1 VAVYRRTSRRRSVL
15 ILLILTSITLIT
27 VDARGNN
34 GGVTRT
40 VRDSARD
47 AMAPVQEAV
56 DDILSPVADWFDGVT
71 ESADLK
77 QENRVLRDQ
86 LAEARGEAARS
97 RGARREIRELRR
109 LAELPY
115 APDLPGVTAQVI
127 AGSPGNFESTIAV
140 DKGTDAGIRVGMP
153 VVTGDGLVGRVV
165 EASGRRAT
173 VLLLTDPGS
182 GVSVRLENSGGT
194 GVANGRAG
202 SDLLRLQFVNPRFK
216 VKSGELVFTA
226 NSTVY
231 PSDIPVGSVVSVKKA
246 PGALQQTILLQPLAD
261 IGRASVVK
269 VLDTTPGEQG
279 G

>member
-1 VAVYRRTSRRRSVL
+1 VL

-27 VDARGNN
+27 IDARGNN

-47 AMAPVQEAV
+47 AIAPVQEAV

-77 QENRVLRDQ
+77 QENRVLREQ

-97 RGARREIRELRR
+97 RGARRELRELRR

-115 APDLPGVTAQVI
+115 LPDLPGVTAQVI

-140 DKGTDAGIRVGMP
+140 DKGTDAGILAGMP

-165 EASGRRAT
+165 QASGRRAT

-182 GVSVRLENSGGT
+182 GVAVRLENSGGT

-202 SDLLRLQFVNPRFK
+202 SDLLRLDLVDPDFK
-216 VKSGELVFTA
+216 VRSGELAFTA
-226 NSTVY
+226 ESSRY
-231 PSDIPVGSVVSVKKA
+231 PSDIPVGRVVSVKKA
-246 PGALQQTILLQPLAD
+246 PGAIEQTILLQPLAD

-269 VLDTTPGEQG
+269 VIQAPPVGEG

>member
-1 VAVYRRTSRRRSVL
+1 VL

-40 VRDSARD
+40 VRDAARD

-77 QENRVLRDQ
+77 QENRVLRNQ

-127 AGSPGNFESTIAV
+127 AGSPGNFESTIVV
-140 DKGTDAGIRVGMP
+140 DKGTDAGITNGMS

-165 EASGRRAT
+165 QASGRRAT
-173 VLLLTDPGS
+173 VLLLTDPDS
-182 GVSVRLENSGGT
+182 SVSVRLENSGGT
-194 GVANGRAG
+194 GLASGRAG
-202 SDLLRLQFVNPRFK
+202 SDLLQLDFVDPDFK

-226 NSTVY
+226 ESSRF
-231 PSDIPVGSVVSVKKA
+231 PSDIPVGRVVSVRKA
-246 PGALQQTILLQPLAD
+246 PGAIEQTILLQPLAD

-269 VLDTTPGEQG
+269 VLQTIPGGQG

>member
-1 VAVYRRTSRRRSVL
+1 ML

-40 VRDSARD
+40 VRDQARD
-47 AMAPVQEAV
+47 AIAPVQEAV

-71 ESADLK
+71 QSADLK
-77 QENRVLRDQ
+77 QENRVLRRQ
-86 LAEARGEAARS
+86 LAEARGEAALS
-97 RGARREIRELRR
+97 RGARRQIRELRR

-115 APDLPGVTAQVI
+115 APDAPGVTAQVI

-140 DKGTDAGIRVGMP
+140 DKGSDAGIATGMP

-165 EASGRRAT
+165 QASGKRAT

-182 GVSVRLENSGGT
+182 GVFVRLEHSGGT
-194 GVANGRAG
+194 GVASGRAG
-202 SDLLRLQFVNPRFK
+202 SDLLRLDFVKPEFK
-216 VKSGELVFTA
+216 VKPGELVFTA
-226 NSTVY
+226 ADSRY
-231 PSDIPVGSVVSVKKA
+231 PADIPVGRVVSVKKA
-246 PGALQQTILLQPLAD
+246 PGAIEQTILLQPLAD

-269 VLDTTPGEQG
+269 VLQTTPGGSG